1 MFQLGIFPE
10 LKTNRQC
17 GVGKLLKNVA
27 HVQPIVSKQSTG
39 RSPGVESRNFAATSQ
54 IPLTG
59 WQRQL
64 HLASTSTSASS
75 TSPSSS
81 SSGTS

>member
-10 LKTNRQC
+10 LKTNRQF

-27 HVQPIVSKQSTG
+27 HVQPIVSKQSRG

-64 HLASTSTSASS
+64 HRASTSTS

>member
-27 HVQPIVSKQSTG
+27 HVQPIVSKQSRG

-54 IPLTG
+54 IPL
-59 WQRQL
+59 
-64 HLASTSTSASS
+64 
-75 TSPSSS
+75 
-81 SSGTS
+81 